1 MKGELRLRIFEF
13 IKNTAQSFDDVFFIF
28 SLPYGTSF
36 FRMQYLFDK
45 RRGISFGSASQTK
58 INKQTKRNFNDF
70 LYRLRKD
77 NLIAEAKKDQRHF
90 LGLTPKGKKVL
101 EKLRLNNLPAGKY
114 AIGEEDTWKILIFDI
129 PEKERRKRFWLRN
142 TLKNLKFKMV
152 QKSVWV
158 GKVKLPRQFIRD
170 LDRIDILSYIEIFS
184 ITKTGS
190 LKQISG
196 DA

>member
-13 IKNTAQSFDDVFFIF
+13 IKSSVQAAEDVLFIF

-36 FRMQYLFDK
+36 SRMQYLLEK
-45 RRGISFGSASQTK
+45 RHGTSFGSASQTK
-58 INKQTKRNFNDF
+58 IDKQTRRNFNDF

-77 NLIAEAKKDQRHF
+77 NLIADAKKDQRHF
-90 LGLTPKGKKVL
+90 FGLTSKGKKVL

-114 AIGEEDTWKILIFDI
+114 AVGEEDTWKILIFDI
-129 PEKERRKRFWLRN
+129 PEKERRKRFWLRSA
-142 TLKNLKFKMV
+142 LKNLKFKMV

-158 GKVKLPRQFIRD
+158 GKVKLPRQFIQD
-170 LDRIDILSYIEIFS
+170 LDGIGILSYIEIFL